1 MEYKK
6 LRTRVEIDQK
16 LLDHFNKCAAGV
28 YVGTE
33 DRLSFF
39 DRLPLVSSGLAA
51 PPVLDEGLP
60 RKSFRI
66 QVDESSLMADAE
78 VLLNALNL
86 MAIARSE
93 SRAGRSQRADLYIE
107 QAMEVL
113 SFGVEANVIRSRAVE
128 IVHNFHRF
136 PVEEPIRS
144 ADLPWN
150 EVCPALI
157 GPKLTTEIVEKS
169 QCRKLTEALVKE
181 AKSKRTHSNGKRMK
195 TFSSKKERLENHFAI
210 HVSEQDVPHN
220 ELQVRAGRLALFQK
234 NWARL
239 TRDPWVLETI
249 QGYKLEFG
257 DEKPRCSLHEKRSAS
272 LSDLLIAEVSKLLE
286 KGAVEE
292 IPWSSKVWTSSI
304 FVIPKKD
311 GGNRTVINLRP
322 LNKFIK
328 HHHFKLES
336 IGLIRDLLERNDFM
350 AKIDMKD
357 AYFSVPIHSNYR
369 KYLAFYCG
377 GKLFQFKA
385 LPFGL
390 SSAPYVYTR
399 LMRVIASEL
408 RRCGIRLIVYLDD
421 WLFID
426 NEKASLVAKIN
437 LIIHLFK
444 KLGLTVNESK
454 SQLEPSQIIEF
465 LGVTINSKT
474 FELSVPERKITSI
487 CNTARRI
494 RKRRRVT
501 LRDIAR
507 FIGQVN
513 AVNMAASIPI
523 LFLRPLQ
530 SWLGRFHLKDANDYQ
545 KTMSNLPPACLHD
558 LKWLSRNLD
567 KMAHEPILHKN
578 ESLTITTDASN
589 VGPRCTWHRR
599 LRSKVV
605 GDLRLRISAIQFSGK
620 NDQKSSERKGTLN
633 FSVPEVG
640 KSELVASHNGARQ
653 GDHTT
658 NLESESI
665 EGFERFSTP
674 MPQISQVSFDSMHHL
689 ALVAPK
695 RVSELA
701 ALSLDSVQLG
711 ENSWVFSLDFV
722 NKNRGFGKAHTAVVH
737 AYNEDVL
744 LCPLVTIKD
753 YINRTILYRHQ
764 ARTLFLSTNSPHRS
778 VSSTT
783 IARWLREVLKN
794 SGIDD
799 RFKAHSTRAAST
811 TSSKRQGLSS
821 KAIMEAAN
829 WAPNGTTFEKFYYK
843 GPSQQTFQNSVL
855 SSNRKSKRTSD
866 GREKEAER
874 RKKPKDHRSKKTHA
888 SKK

>member
-1 MEYKK
+1 MSSSLEDSELARLEKELLDGPSDSKENEVENTRKRRKDSTSSESSCYSSSSSTSTSSYSEDNSDGNNPRHRKEESRKKGFSTESPLEAIRIPRRIDFAGAVKEAPEIARMEYKK

-113 SFGVEANVIRSRAVE
+113 SFGVEANVTRRRERFLRSFGVE
-128 IVHNFHRF
+128 PLKIVHNFHRF

-210 HVSEQDVPHN
+210 H
-220 ELQVRAGRLALFQK
+220 
-234 NWARL
+234 
-239 TRDPWVLETI
+239 
-249 QGYKLEFG
+249 GYKLEFG

-589 VGPRCTWHRR
+589 VG
-599 LRSKVV
+599 
-605 GDLRLRISAIQFSGK
+605 
-620 NDQKSSERKGTLN
+620 
-633 FSVPEVG
+633 
-640 KSELVASHNGARQ
+640 
-653 GDHTT
+653 
-658 NLESESI
+658 
-665 EGFERFSTP
+665 
-674 MPQISQVSFDSMHHL
+674 
-689 ALVAPK
+689 
-695 RVSELA
+695 
-701 ALSLDSVQLG
+701 
-711 ENSWVFSLDFV
+711 
-722 NKNRGFGKAHTAVVH
+722 
-737 AYNEDVL
+737 
-744 LCPLVTIKD
+744 
-753 YINRTILYRHQ
+753 
-764 ARTLFLSTNSPHRS
+764 
-778 VSSTT
+778 
-783 IARWLREVLKN
+783 
-794 SGIDD
+794 
-799 RFKAHSTRAAST
+799 
-811 TSSKRQGLSS
+811 
-821 KAIMEAAN
+821 
-829 WAPNGTTFEKFYYK
+829 
-843 GPSQQTFQNSVL
+843 
-855 SSNRKSKRTSD
+855 KSKRTSD